1 VPGEVREKKV
11 VLRPYPEVAPV
22 DWNRREGGT
31 RMARVIIIY
40 QSKTGNTAA
49 MAESVEEGVKKEGVE
64 VVRKKIEDASV
75 DDLLEP
81 EGIIIGS
88 PTYFAATTAEVKRFV
103 DDSIKHFKR
112 LEGKVGA
119 AFVSCGDLGGGS
131 ETAILD
137 ILRAFLVHGMIVP
150 GFVSGGHYGPVS
162 VGSPNEERKRVCV
175 EFGAKVAEVVKKV
188 HGK

>member
-1 VPGEVREKKV
+1 
-11 VLRPYPEVAPV
+11 
-22 DWNRREGGT
+22 
-31 RMARVIIIY
+31 MAKILIIY
-40 QSKTGNTAA
+40 QSKTGNTEA
-49 MAESVEEGVKKEGVE
+49 MAKAVEKGIIQEGVE
-64 VVRKKIEDASV
+64 VVRKRIEEAGI

-103 DDSIKHFKR
+103 DDSIKHWKK

-119 AFVSCGDLGGGS
+119 AFVSCGDIGGGG

-137 ILRAFLVHGMIVP
+137 ILRAFLVHGMLVP

-162 VGSPNEERKRVCV
+162 VGAPDEERKKICV
-175 EFGAKVAEVVKKV
+175 DFGARIAKVVKKI
-188 HGK
+188 HALP